1 MGLGCYFLLADALF
15 EAKAKMK
22 RFTTVLGLTIA
33 LSSLAALRAAH
44 RTRAQETSIQPFT
57 AVEIRERIETPG
69 DGSPIP
75 VIPYYNYKTVAVKAD
90 GSMAVLARW

>member
-1 MGLGCYFLLADALF
+1 
-15 EAKAKMK
+15 MK
-22 RFTTVLGLTIA
+22 RFTTVLSLTIA
-33 LSSLAALRAAH
+33 LSSLAALLAAH